1 MAYTRAILVQSLERA
16 ILKDL
21 ELATTGDLEDVHEF
35 PPPSRPRELFV
46 SPAQSVCLRLAR

>member
-1 MAYTRAILVQSLERA
+1 MRVARVKLVQRPKRL
-16 ILKDL
+16 ILKNL
-21 ELATTGDLEDVHEF
+21 EFATTGDLEDGHEF